1 MDVNTHLS
9 NLLSENYVDKQE
21 EIVKY
26 SNDASYITGRT
37 PIGVA
42 FPVNSDQ
49 VCKIIDIC
57 RESGVSIV
65 TRGGGSSLTG
75 SSVPFEKSIV
85 LSTVKMNKILEINTR
100 DRYVAVQPGVIL
112 SDLNAT
118 LNKKGF
124 FYPPDPASSA
134 IATVG
139 GTIATNAGGLRAIAY
154 GTTKEWVLGLDV
166 VLGNGRKIAVGGKVL
181 KRTTGYDLTSLFV
194 GSEGTLGIITMA
206 YLKIIPVPEA
216 TGMIVSFFSSMAKL
230 SSSIGDLKAKGVPL
244 MIAEFLDD
252 LALHSLSDAGLL
264 DFPDTSKYML
274 MIVLQSTRESL
285 KRHLNNAVKI
295 INTSRPL
302 SVEIVKDKKGM
313 ERYYEARRSIG
324 KTLYNLRSSEEESAI
339 TLDIV
344 VPTSQISKTLMAI
357 SSAARSYKIRC
368 LLAGHIGD
376 GNVHPA
382 LIVNLTSPEGNDK
395 ALKLMHEVGK
405 IAVKN
410 GGSVSAEHGIGLQK
424 KHLLLYEM
432 EFKNSSESIDIM
444 RKIKEA
450 IDPSAILN
458 PGKIFD

>member
-1 MDVNTHLS
+1 MDINIQLS
-9 NLLSENYVDKQE
+9 KLLKANYVNKRE
-21 EIVKY
+21 EIEKY
-26 SNDASYITGRT
+26 SSDASYITGNT

-57 RESGVSIV
+57 RKSGVSIV

-75 SSVPFEKSIV
+75 SSVPMEKSIV
-85 LSTVKMNKILEINTR
+85 LSTVKMNKIIEVNTR
-100 DRYVAVQPGVIL
+100 DRYVLVQPGVIL
-112 SDLNAT
+112 SDLNSA
-118 LNKKGF
+118 LNINGF
-124 FYPPDPASSA
+124 FYPPDPASSS

-154 GTTKEWVLGLDV
+154 GTTKEWVLGLEV
-166 VLGNGRKIAVGGKVL
+166 VLGNGRKIAIGGKVL
-181 KRTTGYDLTSLFV
+181 KRTIGYDLTSLFV
-194 GSEGTLGIITMA
+194 GSEGTLGIITKA

-216 TGMIVSFFSSMAKL
+216 TGMIVSFFSSMGNL
-230 SSSIGDLKAKGVPL
+230 SSSISDLKAKGVPL
-244 MIAEFLDD
+244 MIAEFLDG

-285 KRHLNNAVKI
+285 KKHLNKAVNI

-302 SVEIVKDKKGM
+302 SVKIVKDKKGM
-313 ERYYEARRSIG
+313 EKYYEARRSIG
-324 KTLYNLRSSEEESAI
+324 KTLYNLRSSDEESVI

-344 VPTSQISKTLMAI
+344 VPTSQISKTPIAI
-357 SSAARSYKIRC
+357 SRAARSYKIRC

-376 GNVHPA
+376 GNIHPA
-382 LIVNLTSPEGNDK
+382 LIVNLKSPEGNEK
-395 ALKLMHEVGK
+395 ALKLMSEIGR

-432 EFKNSSESIDIM
+432 DYKNSSESIDIM

-450 IDPSAILN
+450 IDPLAILN